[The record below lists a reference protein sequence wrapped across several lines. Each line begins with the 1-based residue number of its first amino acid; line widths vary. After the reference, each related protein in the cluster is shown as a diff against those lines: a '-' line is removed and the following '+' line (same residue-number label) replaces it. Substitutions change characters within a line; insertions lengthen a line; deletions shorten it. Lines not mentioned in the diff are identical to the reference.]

1 MALALI
7 GRNARAA
14 MRSLCLALFAVLMFS
29 TAFAIDPVELKD
41 PELQQRY
48 LSLSHELRCMQCQNQ
63 SIADSPVDLAGD
75 LRREVRDMLVAGK
88 TDAEIRQ
95 FMVDRYGDFILF
107 RPRVSARTAWLWSA
121 PFVLLLI
128 GGVVAYRVVRQR
140 ASLVDADN
148 DPVDDVMEESAPP
161 R

>member
-1 MALALI
+1 LALI
-7 GRNARAA
+7 ATLVVSR
-14 MRSLCLALFAVLMFS
+14 
-29 TAFAIDPVELKD
+29 AFAIDPVELQD
-41 PELQQRY
+41 PKLQQRY
-48 LSLSHELRCMQCQNQ
+48 LALAHELRCMQCQNQ

-88 TDAEIRQ
+88 SDDEIRQ

-140 ASLVDADN
+140 TSLVDADT